1 MLFGC
6 DSFFSLPSVSRW
18 NKNNNINEDDL
29 FKSNNINNK
38 KNNNKL
44 NNKLKITLTII
55 SAKCGNGTGKA
66 SLITRFLYNVFH
78 DEITNH

>member
-38 KNNNKL
+38 KNN
-44 NNKLKITLTII
+44 
-55 SAKCGNGTGKA
+55 KCGNGTGKT

>member
-6 DSFFSLPSVSRW
+6 DSFFSLPNVSRW
-18 NKNNNINEDDL
+18 NKNNNINKNDL

-38 KNNNKL
+38 NNNK
-44 NNKLKITLTII
+44 NDYNKLKITLTTI
-55 SAKCGNGTGKA
+55 SAKSGCGTGKTA
-66 SLITRFLYNVFH
+66 LITRFLYNVFH